1 MPAQNAEGPANESHS
16 PELVDAIRSWF
27 QEDASRMTMM
37 GARKFKVPEQV
48 VVEALVPVWPIVR
61 LRQGVFR
68 EVMDALQGLG
78 LARVFVRSRAAVIE
92 AVGVFGGYSESG
104 PFFNVQTDT
113 LDMHILQGE
122 LGDIFAVEKQG
133 HDSSLATYSFQFFD
147 RAGDAA
153 FKAFLWENFPNIP
166 AHRVEAFRALARK
179 LAQADP
185 GEPSSAPA

>member
-1 MPAQNAEGPANESHS
+1 V
-16 PELVDAIRSWF
+16 L
-27 QEDASRMTMM
+27 
-37 GARKFKVPEQV
+37 
-48 VVEALVPVWPIVR
+48 EALVPVWPIVR

-153 FKAFLWENFPNIP
+153 FKAFLWENFPNVP

-179 LAQADP
+179 LAHTTVP
-185 GEPSSAPA
+185 L